1 MGNVSVNHDASRRH
15 EVNDHSVNY
24 HIQQAP
30 NERGQWNL
38 LLIIALMLGLMGVV
52 LALGL
57 LKGQQPPA
65 ALPPVT
71 ETGMAAPLAPVI
83 VQQIVNVPGT
93 PEVVPPKPVEVPSE
107 PIKPEPPPPPIK
119 VSTPPSL
126 EMTASKPRY
135 QAGEVVV
142 LTLKARREG
151 FVRVLYRDA
160 GGKTTQVLPNAAHDG
175 HLLPHQ
181 SLVWDA
187 ESLRRALPG
196 TNKEQ
201 VLRLR
206 VSGPPFGH
214 EEFVA
219 VFSPQPYADTKTL
232 MSELSASRTGMSQT
246 VASKALTLEVE
257 EVLKTTPSRE
267 DTEEVR
273 LPIETVPAS

>member
-1 MGNVSVNHDASRRH
+1 MGSVSVNHDASQRH
-15 EVNDHSVNY
+15 EVKDYSVNY

-38 LLIIALMLGLMGVV
+38 LLIIAVMLGLMGVV

-65 ALPPVT
+65 ALPSVT
-71 ETGMAAPLAPVI
+71 ETGIAAPHAPPAPVI

-93 PEVVPPKPVEVPSE
+93 SE
-107 PIKPEPPPPPIK
+107 AAPIKPEPPPPPIK

-151 FVRVLYRDA
+151 YVRVLYRDA
-160 GGKTTQVLPNAAHDG
+160 SGQTTQVLPNAAHDG

-232 MSELSASRTGMSQT
+232 MSELSTSRTGMSQS

-257 EVLKTTPSRE
+257 EVLKTTPSRKG
-267 DTEEVR
+267 TEEVR
-273 LPIETVPAS
+273 LPIETVPAP

>member
-1 MGNVSVNHDASRRH
+1 MGNVSVNHDTSHRH

-38 LLIIALMLGLMGVV
+38 LLIIAVMLGLMGVV

-57 LKGQQPPA
+57 LKGQQPA
-65 ALPPVT
+65 ALPPMT
-71 ETGMAAPLAPVI
+71 ETGIAAPQAPVI

-93 PEVVPPKPVEVPSE
+93 PESAPNKPVEAPPSA

-151 FVRVLYRDA
+151 YVRVLYRDA
-160 GGKTTQVLPNAAHDG
+160 GGQTTQVLPNAVHDG

-187 ESLRRALPG
+187 ESLRRAVPG

-201 VLRLR
+201 VLRMR

-232 MSELSASRTGMSQT
+232 MSELSTSRTGMSQT
-246 VASKALTLEVE
+246 VVSKALTLEVE

-267 DTEEVR
+267 GTEEVR
-273 LPIETVPAS
+273 LPIETVPAP